1 MIITAT
7 ATIIAVVTTI
17 TTIITTATTT
27 IVITATFI
35 TTVTRVRVDA
45 IVSEDMVVG
54 TTSGVVAQDD
64 TFLGFCFVA
73 PRTTLLSITLLVRE
87 RRLPFTSAPACAL
100 GALLGAP
107 LMTAMA
113 RGA

>member
-17 TTIITTATTT
+17 TTIITTPTTT
-27 IVITATFI
+27 IVIAATFV
-35 TTVTRVRVDA
+35 TTAARVRVDA
-45 IVSEDMVVG
+45 IVGELMGSAW
-54 TTSGVVAQDD
+54 TAGVIAQDD
-64 TFLGFCFVA
+64 AFLGFCFVL

-87 RRLPFTSAPACAL
+87 RRLPFTSALACAL

-107 LMTAMA
+107 LMTDMA